1 MPGHLSRVLQWVCST
16 SSRLAINLP
25 NSPCPPATSSPC
37 PPASSSTK
45 TCSTVESVCPPP
57 SVATTSSL
65 YSEPGARQHLALLT
79 RPLSGSMLNSACS
92 SPRL

>member
-1 MPGHLSRVLQWVCST
+1 MPGHLSWVLQWACST

-25 NSPCPPATSSPC
+25 NSPCPPA
-37 PPASSSTK
+37 SSSTE
-45 TCSTVESVCPPP
+45 TCSMAESVCPPP

-65 YSEPGARQHLALLT
+65 YSEPGARQHTALLT
-79 RPLSGSMLNSACS
+79 TPLSGSMVNSACS